1 MHAVTPRMAPSANS
15 SLALPPSA
23 ETIALW
29 LAPVALRSS
38 VIVPLA
44 LDALEVRRIP
54 EKRIGVEI

>member
-38 VIVPLA
+38 VIVPLPSMLWKFA
-44 LDALEVRRIP
+44 ASRRN
-54 EKRIGVEI
+54 G